1 MADGSFAIS
10 TIPSG
15 LPADGDYDALCEALM
30 ASARG
35 RWFLEEY
42 AKRNRNADT
51 GTVLDAI
58 ARVEAVVRSEQENRA
73 TQGMRIE
80 LLEMARTIAQ
90 TRADVAEG
98 KPDPQTAAETAS
110 DPATDIFAAAGR
122 LQDVAWTMR
131 ERGLDMVMC
140 DQIADLSTA
149 ILSASS
155 LRNPDD
161 NRAQMLGEVLRS
173 LEGRIGAMLKSQA
186 EPAPSDGSAGAEQM
200 EPMATAEMAAQDS
213 APRAAVES
221 FEPAPGPP
229 VPLPSVA
236 AVPEPVPA
244 PTPDEAPR
252 AKTSPAQIELDPIP
266 VKAWT
271 EAADQ
276 PAAPPAPPPPAPP
289 PAPAP
294 TVADTELDD
303 FLLAPM
309 PMPGAPTPEA
319 MSGAPTPVA
328 APSDPL
334 AALRA
339 MSPEERIAL
348 FT

>member
-1 MADGSFAIS
+1 MTDGSFAIS

-15 LPADGDYDALCEALM
+15 LPADGDYDALCQALM

-51 GTVLDAI
+51 GIVLDAI
-58 ARVEAVVRSEQENRA
+58 ARVEAVVRSELESRA

-90 TRADVAEG
+90 TRADVAES
-98 KPDPQTAAETAS
+98 KPAPQAAAEAAS
-110 DPATDIFAAAGR
+110 DPQTDIFAAAER

-131 ERGLDMVMC
+131 ERGLEMAMC
-140 DQIADLSTA
+140 DQIADLSSA

-155 LRNPDD
+155 LRNSNDG
-161 NRAQMLGEVLRS
+161 RAQKLAEVLRS
-173 LEGRIGAMLKSQA
+173 LERRIDAMLRA
-186 EPAPSDGSAGAEQM
+186 AARPAPSDGSVGTERL
-200 EPMATAEMAAQDS
+200 EPVA
-213 APRAAVES
+213 
-221 FEPAPGPP
+221 
-229 VPLPSVA
+229 PLPV
-236 AVPEPVPA
+236 AVPEPV
-244 PTPDEAPR
+244 EA
-252 AKTSPAQIELDPIP
+252 SPAAPPMAEETPQAETPPSQIELDPIP
-266 VKAWT
+266 VQAWS
-271 EAADQ
+271 EVADQ
-276 PAAPPAPPPPAPP
+276 PAAEALAPPPVPP

-294 TVADTELDD
+294 PVTETELDD
-303 FLLAPM
+303 FLLAPL
-309 PMPGAPTPEA
+309 PMPGAAEVP
-319 MSGAPTPVA
+319 SGAPVATP
-328 APSDPL
+328 DPL